1 MLSHNSHVL
10 LYLNGIDP
18 CIEYLDMFWNIW
30 NLVLW
35 REAVKKRS
43 SFSDNYKYGA
53 FILGQSEEKFK
64 KQSHFEIF
72 DTVIVKGQ

>member
-18 CIEYLDMFWNIW
+18 CIECLDMFWNIW

-53 FILGQSEEKFK
+53 FILGQSEQQFK
-64 KQSHFEIF
+64 IHSHFGIF
-72 DTVIVKGQ
+72 DLVTVEV